1 MGLINYITQVQFD
14 FGAIRLARSECERS
28 AIKRPL
34 ICTDKGVVAAGLL
47 DRLRE
52 ALGDLPV
59 TVFDGTPSN
68 PTESAVMA
76 AVDAYRAPRRAGG
89 SAQERRGGIDCP
101 NRCRSRWTQPR

>member
-28 AIKRPL
+28 AIARPL

-52 ALGDLPV
+52 ALGRP
-59 TVFDGTPSN
+59 
-68 PTESAVMA
+68 
-76 AVDAYRAPRRAGG
+76 AGG
-89 SAQERRGGIDCP
+89 RVRRDAVESDRGGGDGGRGRLP
-101 NRCRSRWTQPR
+101 RASRPTG